1 MKQCLLGFARRVLR
15 ESAGLTSCAWSALS
29 HGLRPMFSHSQ
40 VIACKQ
46 SIPVRSFTP
55 GSLLREYF
63 TTLWGR
69 LLILFIAWG
78 LWGEFCLGA
87 SA

>member
-46 SIPVRSFTP
+46 SKREFLVTP
-55 GSLLREYF
+55 GVFYGNPPGITSSAWRALSHGLRPM
-63 TTLWGR
+63 
-69 LLILFIAWG
+69 IHQK
-78 LWGEFCLGA
+78 
-87 SA
+87 